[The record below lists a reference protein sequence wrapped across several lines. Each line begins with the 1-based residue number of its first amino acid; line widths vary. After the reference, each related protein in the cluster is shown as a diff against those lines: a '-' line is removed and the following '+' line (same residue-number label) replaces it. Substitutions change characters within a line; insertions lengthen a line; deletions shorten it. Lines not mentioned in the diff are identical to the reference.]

1 MLGFFNLSFDIEA
14 TANWSFF
21 FCTVLTFVDPVTNRA
36 ESAPEF
42 TAILTV
48 VLDVT
53 EIKFGLTALLS
64 TAICRLDTFV
74 NQSSCLWMSGKIDWR
89 MTSSILEMDISSKG
103 HKAFQYF
110 CL

>member
-21 FCTVLTFVDPVTNRA
+21 FCTVFTFVDPVTNRA

-53 EIKFGLTALLS
+53 EIKLGPTALL
-64 TAICRLDTFV
+64 TFAVRLLDTFSDQRPRLRV
-74 NQSSCLWMSGKIDWR
+74 SGEIDGG
-89 MTSSILEMDISSKG
+89 MTSRILEMDISPE
-103 HKAFQYF
+103 
-110 CL
+110 